1 MSSSTREQ
9 ALRRDREALGQLCRA
24 AQAGKYDSEPGMRDA
39 IRNFTGL
46 LRAELEPQRIAM
58 YNELMQR
65 SVFIEGL
72 PADGPECQKA
82 VKEVVAE
89 KLMLDMFKVWDV
101 CSVFVKMPEAMR
113 DRGLAYAIITF
124 NSDAHCRTFAAAL
137 YQDCRV
143 RLRLDGVGVDVQ
155 LNCKEGSAPTS
166 QSLTRSY
173 LNFIEKNKNP
183 IKRGEVPPPAP
194 RRVAPRSLVLPRAG
208 GGLSCKAEPATPA
221 SPECAAAPKA
231 PNVHELFRAAAEA
244 ESAAAAAAAEPAQAG
259 ANVKKLTVFHDAENC
274 YIGKPRGPV
283 DDGTLAYNIVSAVK
297 GLAKAEG
304 WEGNAEDM
312 DWQLFLHHAEQLG
325 AHPTKL
331 TLTELS
337 TLGVDHIDPGSKQGS
352 VDMKMKDKM
361 RQFIESHC
369 WGNEEHLVA
378 VLSGDKDFLSEIRLL
393 QDRGFRTIVCH
404 PAQVASAFLRQAE
417 ESGPVVLWDKIRREA
432 GGAEHVEGCAAG
444 GFAPFTTSSV
454 RRFAQQPWKGAGSAE
469 AAAAMPHYSS
479 HDTRSS
485 RWGEMGRM
493 RGVAPAQTEAAPADP
508 VDDGG
513 GQGGSSQES
522 AVSSVFEEAASPQTL
537 KHFLGAKI
545 FAALEDKLEELGVDE
560 AEDLRLCDEGDL
572 AELRAGLKKVQAKK
586 FQEKVAELGS
596 PRC

>member
-1 MSSSTREQ
+1 MLSSPSTATRT
-9 ALRRDREALGQLCRA
+9 A
-24 AQAGKYDSEPGMRDA
+24 APSPRP
-39 IRNFTGL
+39 L
-46 LRAELEPQRIAM
+46 
-58 YNELMQR
+58 
-65 SVFIEGL
+65 
-72 PADGPECQKA
+72 
-82 VKEVVAE
+82 
-89 KLMLDMFKVWDV
+89 
-101 CSVFVKMPEAMR
+101 
-113 DRGLAYAIITF
+113 
-124 NSDAHCRTFAAAL
+124 H
-137 YQDCRV
+137 QDCRV

-173 LNFIEKNKNP
+173 LNFIIENKNP

-208 GGLSCKAEPATPA
+208 GGLSCKAEPA

-231 PNVHELFRAAAEA
+231 PFVHELFRTTAEA
-244 ESAAAAAAAEPAQAG
+244 ESAAAAAAAEPAQAS
-259 ANVKKLTVFHDAENC
+259 ANVFQKLTVFHDAENC
-274 YIGKPRGPV
+274 YIGKPRPV

-297 GLAKAEG
+297 DLAKAEG

-312 DWQLFLHHAEQLG
+312 DWQLFLHHAEHLG

-361 RQFIESHC
+361 RQFVESNC

-378 VLSGDKDFLSEIRLL
+378 VLSGDKDFLAEIRLL

-404 PAQVASAFLRQAE
+404 PAQVASAFIRQAA

-432 GGAEHVEGCAAG
+432 GGAEHVEGCAG
-444 GFAPFTTSSV
+444 GFTTSSV
-454 RRFAQQPWKGAGSAE
+454 RRFAQPWKGAGSAE
-469 AAAAMPHYSS
+469 VVHHFMPHHSS

-485 RWGEMGRM
+485 EMGRWGEMGRM
-493 RGVAPAQTEAAPADP
+493 RGVATAQTEAAPADP
-508 VDDGG
+508 DDDGG

-522 AVSSVFEEAASPQTL
+522 AVSSVFEEAASPQPL
-537 KHFLGAKI
+537 EGFLGAKI

-586 FQEKVAELGS
+586 FSEKVAELGS